1 MLTFITDVEVVG
13 ARDGQGMVSTNQN
26 GEPVAVDQSQ
36 ALKLT
41 LPISGSSP
49 TPIVQRV
56 LAHVHGDCTTD
67 NSTNSMLLLWATAP
81 RQQQHHLLC
90 HSQVSRQQLS
100 GSDAAGLKM
109 WSAFCNDADT
119 IDFCNARSSCQ
130 MQY

>member
-56 LAHVHGDCTTD
+56 LAHVHGECTTD
-67 NSTNSMLLLWATAP
+67 NSTNSMLLL
-81 RQQQHHLLC
+81 
-90 HSQVSRQQLS
+90 
-100 GSDAAGLKM
+100 
-109 WSAFCNDADT
+109 
-119 IDFCNARSSCQ
+119 
-130 MQY
+130 